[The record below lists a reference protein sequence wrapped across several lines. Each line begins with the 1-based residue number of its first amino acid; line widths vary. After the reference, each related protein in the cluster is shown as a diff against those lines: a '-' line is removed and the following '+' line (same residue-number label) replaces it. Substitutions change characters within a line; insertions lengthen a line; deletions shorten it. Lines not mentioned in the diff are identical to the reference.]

1 MSLFSISHG
10 IGNPPRSRFFSSSF
24 LAGDCAGACRRFA
37 EFKFVNCG
45 SLDALKADPVNR
57 QLGGDAGM
65 NAKTDLGPMKK
76 RLSLRFDG
84 QKIVF
89 FVVVR

>member
-1 MSLFSISHG
+1 
-10 IGNPPRSRFFSSSF
+10 
-24 LAGDCAGACRRFA
+24 
-37 EFKFVNCG
+37 
-45 SLDALKADPVNR
+45 
-57 QLGGDAGM
+57 M